1 MDYTSFLVIS
11 VSSNLKNGNV
21 YKMIQNSKWKAK
33 SVHYQYLDGNGNPI
47 GRQKKVDLNN
57 KKSIPE
63 QLRKDI
69 ENDAVVKISY
79 NASMTRIFLSAVLNY
94 PPHEYIRCDSWLDVR
109 VIARM
114 NGYTTDS
121 FSKLAETLN
130 VRVRA
135 NKAAPRFNALVQI
148 IAQLTKSHVMNISR
162 LHEYAV
168 NQTINDRGIRI
179 NMTALRSGIRL
190 IGLFNYS
197 VLLFKAGVDYTTDAK
212 SIQQNLCNKY
222 SVQTCDELYR
232 LLENDET
239 LTEIEKIQIRIM
251 RFRNSNTVKKLI
263 SIAKNKCSDDRLRG
277 VTFFWSNP
285 ITSKYG
291 GTDIFTKDY
300 KFSTVSPDDYIEA
313 VSYIEDVNIDQVD
326 DLIEKLKNLLAL
338 IFVTEEKKQVVD
350 LSRGLDYIIAKMT
363 GSEWRIN
370 AYNDDNL
377 ADTLRIKWKSV
388 CLPDSTIV
396 KNDRLLACGNYSVM
410 LDTKQIKEWKHFND
424 DLFFVYGKLENNL
437 INAYKKNKIYN
448 YLDVVFECQPDRI
461 ILYLPTGRTVCI
473 PYIFQNH
480 NFYIKG
486 SNQEISGKLLFKI
499 ICLALQR
506 ELVADTISTLYSCGI
521 KVIYNTNDMVVI
533 DHSKALPHTI
543 SEKTYI
549 DIYSPIF

>member
-69 ENDAVVKISY
+69 ENDAVVKLSY
-79 NASMTRIFLSAVLNY
+79 NAAMTRIFLSAVLNY

-121 FSKLAETLN
+121 FSKLAEALN
-130 VRVRA
+130 IRVRS
-135 NKAAPRFNALVQI
+135 NAASHRFNALI
-148 IAQLTKSHVMNISR
+148 NMISQLTKNKVMNMSR
-162 LHEYAV
+162 LDEYKI
-168 NQTINDRGIRI
+168 NQAINDRGIRV
-179 NMTALRSGIRL
+179 NMTVLRAGIRL

-197 VLLFKAGVDYTTDAK
+197 ILLFKLGVECQVDVN
-212 SIQQNLCNKY
+212 SIHQVLVEKY
-222 SVQTCDELYR
+222 SVKTCA
-232 LLENDET
+232 
-239 LTEIEKIQIRIM
+239 EIYSLIDYNKSLSDTDRILIQILK
-251 RFRNSNTVKKLI
+251 FLNSNTVKRFVL
-263 SIAKNKCSDDRLRG
+263 IAKNKCSDDRLRG
-277 VTFFWSNP
+277 MFSFWSNP
-285 ITSKYG
+285 ITGKYG

-300 KFSTVSPDDYIEA
+300 KFSTVSPDDYIDA
-313 VSYIEDVNIDQVD
+313 VSLIDDVNIDQVD

-350 LSRGLDYIIAKMT
+350 LSRGLDFIIAKMT

-388 CLPDSTIV
+388 CLPDSTLV
-396 KNDRLLACGNYSVM
+396 KNDRLLACGNYGVM
-410 LDTKQIKEWKHFND
+410 LDSKQIKDWKSFNS
-424 DLFFVYGKLENNL
+424 DLVFTCGKLENNL
-437 INAYKKNKIYN
+437 INAYKNNKCYN
-448 YLDVVFECQPDRI
+448 YLSVVFECEPDRL

-506 ELVADTISTLYSCGI
+506 ELVADAINTLYNFGFD
-521 KVIYNTNDMVVI
+521 VIYNTNDIVVI
-533 DHSKALPHTI
+533 NNPKSLPPTI
-543 SEKTYI
+543 TEKPYI
-549 DIYSPIF
+549 EIYSTLF

>member
-69 ENDAVVKISY
+69 ENDAVVKLSY
-79 NASMTRIFLSAVLNY
+79 NAAMTRIFLSAVLNY

-121 FSKLAETLN
+121 FSKLAEALN
-130 VRVRA
+130 IRVRS
-135 NKAAPRFNALVQI
+135 NAASHRFNALI
-148 IAQLTKSHVMNISR
+148 NMISQLTKNKVMNMSR
-162 LHEYAV
+162 LDEYKI
-168 NQTINDRGIRI
+168 NQAINDRGIRV
-179 NMTALRSGIRL
+179 NMTVLRAGIRL

-197 VLLFKAGVDYTTDAK
+197 ILLFKLGVECQVDVN
-212 SIQQNLCNKY
+212 SIHQVLVEKY
-222 SVQTCDELYR
+222 SVKTCS
-232 LLENDET
+232 
-239 LTEIEKIQIRIM
+239 EIYSLIDYNKSLSDTDRILIQILK
-251 RFRNSNTVKKLI
+251 FLNSNTVKRFVL
-263 SIAKNKCSDDRLRG
+263 IAKNKCSDDRLRG
-277 VTFFWSNP
+277 MFSFWSNP
-285 ITSKYG
+285 ITGQYG

-461 ILYLPTGRTVCI
+461 ILYLPTRRTVCI
-473 PYIFQNH
+473 PYTRNKHTF
-480 NFYIKG
+480 FLRG
-486 SNQEISGKLLFKI
+486 SSKEITGELLFKI
-499 ICLALQR
+499 ICLALLR
-506 ELVADTISTLYSCGI
+506 ELVADTINTLYSFGFD
-521 KVIYNTNDMVVI
+521 VIYNTNDIVVI
-533 DHSKALPHTI
+533 NNPKSLPPAI
-543 SEKTYI
+543 IEKPYI
-549 DIYSPIF
+549 EIYSTFF